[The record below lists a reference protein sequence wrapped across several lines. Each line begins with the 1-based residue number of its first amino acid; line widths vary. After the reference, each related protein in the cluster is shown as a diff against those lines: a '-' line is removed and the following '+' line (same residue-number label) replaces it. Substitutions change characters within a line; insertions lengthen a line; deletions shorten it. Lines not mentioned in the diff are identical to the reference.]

1 MPTNLLRQIPPSFR
15 RALLFL
21 GFATAALTA
30 SEVNAQNLITNGDFE
45 IGPYF
50 QRGLIGGW
58 AVGGPGFIMVQN
70 SEGVTSG
77 SFAATLDEGS
87 NSQGNTLS
95 QTIATTPGQ
104 TYILEFDGGA

>member
-1 MPTNLLRQIPPSFR
+1 MPTNLFRHILPSFR

-21 GFATAALTA
+21 GFAAAALTA
-30 SEVNAQNLITNGDFE
+30 SQANGQNLITNGDFE

-50 QRGLIGGW
+50 QRGTVGGW
-58 AVGGPGFIMVQN
+58 TVSGPGSPVFIMVQN

-87 NSQGNTLS
+87 NSQNNTLS
-95 QTIATTPGQ
+95 QTIAT
-104 TYILEFDGGA
+104 